1 MALEFT
7 HAEGTITEPALTIYS
22 ISYCDYCREAKAFL
36 HENGFAYRYVFVDL
50 LPPADQ
56 FTARKIISHPD
67 IKSPL
72 YPVLEIAGDEE
83 RIYGF
88 NRDVWA
94 ARLSIADSAHASGL
108 D

>member
-1 MALEFT
+1 VALEFT
-7 HAEGTITEPALTIYS
+7 HAEGTIREPALTIYS

-36 HENGFAYRYVFVDL
+36 HEHGFAYRYVFVDL

-56 FTARKIISHPD
+56 FTAKKTISHPD

-88 NRDVWA
+88 NREVWA
-94 ARLSIADSAHASGL
+94 TRLGIADTTRSNAL
-108 D
+108 Q